1 MVKKLHREAQTTEED
16 GRQAVEI
23 NLEGKTS
30 SFLNYSLNLL

>member
-23 NLEGKTS
+23 NMKGKTS
-30 SFLNYSLNLL
+30 